1 RPPARRSPPAGRPA
15 LRASLARLSLRR
27 ATCHRA
33 SFRPKSTGA
42 GARHGGHLGPPRGD
56 VMPSDVA
63 ALLAVVI
70 LAFPMVCFFLS
81 APAFLLVGLEVP
93 EPTQLLRAIIR
104 GYFLAIGIAG
114 TIAMVLLVAAGRP
127 VFAIGAVAIAASA
140 IAVRRWLLQ
149 RVDAQLRARDA

>member
-1 RPPARRSPPAGRPA
+1 
-15 LRASLARLSLRR
+15 
-27 ATCHRA
+27 
-33 SFRPKSTGA
+33 
-42 GARHGGHLGPPRGD
+42 
-56 VMPSDVA
+56 MPSDVA

-114 TIAMVLLVAAGRP
+114 TIAMVLLAAAGRP
-127 VFAIGAVAIAASA
+127 VFAVGAIAIAASA

-149 RVDAQLRARDA
+149 RVDAQLRARNAGIATAVRQLRVLHVQSMLINAVQLAIVLASVPLIV

>member
-1 RPPARRSPPAGRPA
+1 
-15 LRASLARLSLRR
+15 
-27 ATCHRA
+27 
-33 SFRPKSTGA
+33 
-42 GARHGGHLGPPRGD
+42 
-56 VMPSDVA
+56 MPSDVA

-81 APAFLLVGLEVP
+81 SPAFLLVGLEVP

-114 TIAMVLLVAAGRP
+114 TIAMVLLAAAGRP
-127 VFAIGAVAIAASA
+127 LFAVGAITIAASA

-149 RVDAQLRARDA
+149 RVDAQLQARDAGVATAVRRLRVLHVQSMLANAVQLAIVLASVPLIV